1 MKNKYILLIIIIIVI
16 FYISI
21 QSYGM
26 YKYTFK
32 IDAYNLT
39 LNTEQVI
46 QNYENNNNILN
57 INKND
62 SEHSIT
68 NTNEKDSIIDLYV
81 IKKYQ

>member
-16 FYISI
+16 FNISI

-46 QNYENNNNILN
+46 QNYENNNILN
-57 INKND
+57 INKNS
-62 SEHSIT
+62 SESSRNNANDT
-68 NTNEKDSIIDLYV
+68 ESIIDLYV